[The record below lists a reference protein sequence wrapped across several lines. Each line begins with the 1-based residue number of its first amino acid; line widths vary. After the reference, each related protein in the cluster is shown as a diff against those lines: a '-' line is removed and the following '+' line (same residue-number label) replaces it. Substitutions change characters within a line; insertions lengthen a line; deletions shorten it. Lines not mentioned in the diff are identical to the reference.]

1 MCWACWLHSNLLIMV
16 LIWGKSSNYHNPIIK
31 APNGTEG
38 NFGLNNL
45 KGEIILYSPQI
56 HIPFA
61 LNPPND
67 HL

>member
-1 MCWACWLHSNLLIMV
+1 MV